1 MPTDQRIKRQRGA
14 VSQIAT
20 LFMGKNP
27 MPTDQSMHI
36 IFALLASHII
46 FALPASQLRERN
58 VHHLNEEV
66 CNTRQFVIS
75 PEKSRVTGSDQRG
88 MLQLITGLTGVIFGE
103 AQRWCYPK
111 NVPVETTLPNQHS
124 HIC

>member
-27 MPTDQSMHI
+27 MPTDQSM
-36 IFALLASHII
+36 HII

-88 MLQLITGLTGVIFGE
+88 MLQQITGLTGVIFGE